1 MRFYTKGTGDTR
13 EVTKFALFPIKVGRV
28 IYWLEKITIHQ
39 SFNTSKYGK
48 WSNDYV
54 VNKR

>member
-13 EVTKFALFPIKVGRV
+13 EVTKFALFPIKVDGV

-48 WSNDYV
+48 WSNDYIV
-54 VNKR
+54 DKR

>member
-1 MRFYTKGTGDTR
+1 MKFYTKGTGDTR
-13 EVTKFALFPIKVGRV
+13 EVTKFALFPIKVGRI

-39 SFNTSKYGK
+39 TFNTTKYRK